1 MEQIQAPRS
10 SIATAMAGSPAGGA
24 FAKASVLEFVDA
36 AEAAHPHRVAI
47 DDGHRQLSPFLLG
60 IMVRR
65 LARAILDLAPPG
77 PVGVGLREGGMGIVA
92 TLAAL
97 AAGRDCVLLAPAGLP
112 EAARG
117 CACLVSDPWDRVVAP
132 PGCVGIDVFLSC
144 GATYAEAGP
153 PLPDVAADAAVV
165 RFGATGGEAFT
176 LERLTAE
183 TAADRASHAPA
194 LGLLA
199 CPRRLGS
206 ALAALAAGGE
216 IRITQDG
223 SGAPASTASM

>member
-10 SIATAMAGSPAGGA
+10 SVATAMAGPPAGGA
-24 FAKASVLEFVDA
+24 FGEATVLAFVDA
-36 AEAAHPHRVAI
+36 AEATHPHRVAI

-65 LARAILDLAPPG
+65 LARAILDRAPPG

-97 AAGRDCVLLAPAGLP
+97 ATGRDCVLLDPNRLP
-112 EAARG
+112 DAAHG
-117 CACLVSDPWDRVVAP
+117 CACLVGDPWDRVVAP

-176 LERLTAE
+176 LERL
-183 TAADRASHAPA
+183 AAGAAGDRASQAPA
-194 LGLLA
+194 SGLLA
-199 CPRRLGS
+199 CPRRLGG
-206 ALAALAAGGE
+206 ALAALVAGGE
-216 IRITQDG
+216 IRIAENG
-223 SGAPASTASM
+223 SGAPAAPASM